1 MHGIKSHLGHGI
13 FSLVP
18 ASDWNVVLFW
28 FLDHSYVPVLFADL
42 PSASVNFLYSG
53 DAVSVIGTAVPWRWP
68 MEIWNC
74 LYLLQYASMYADCA
88 DDLMSCLHVLSLF
101 PSLTCPSC
109 LHLLYIWL

>member
-1 MHGIKSHLGHGI
+1 
-13 FSLVP
+13 
-18 ASDWNVVLFW
+18 
-28 FLDHSYVPVLFADL
+28 
-42 PSASVNFLYSG
+42 
-53 DAVSVIGTAVPWRWP
+53 